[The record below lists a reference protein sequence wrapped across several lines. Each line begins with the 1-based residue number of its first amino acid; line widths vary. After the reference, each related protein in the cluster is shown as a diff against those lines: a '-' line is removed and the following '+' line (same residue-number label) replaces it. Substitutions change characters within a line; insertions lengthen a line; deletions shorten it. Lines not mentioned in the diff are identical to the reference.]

1 MVRFKPRWAGVVVA
15 VLCLSLLAI
24 GCGPANVPQPR
35 PIQVVP
41 DPMGNVRT
49 YLEGYAEGAS
59 VSSERE
65 IFTELV
71 DAVREVNPEI
81 AGWLGETLAE
91 IDAKPAARR
100 SLAKKAIARLD
111 EQAPPPAPGSSTQ
124 P

>member
-1 MVRFKPRWAGVVVA
+1 MAGFKFRGAGGVVA
-15 VLCLSLLAI
+15 GLCLSLLVT

-35 PIQVVP
+35 TIQVVP
-41 DPMGNVRT
+41 DPVGNVRT

-65 IFTELV
+65 IFPQLV
-71 DAVREVNPEI
+71 AAVREVNPEI

-100 SLAKKAIARLD
+100 SLAKKALARLD
-111 EQAPPPAPGSSTQ
+111 QEAPPPAPGSSTQ
-124 P
+124 L

>member
-1 MVRFKPRWAGVVVA
+1 MAGFKFRGAGGVVA
-15 VLCLSLLAI
+15 GLCLSLLAT

-35 PIQVVP
+35 TIQVVP
-41 DPMGNVRT
+41 DPVGNVRT

-65 IFTELV
+65 IFPQLV
-71 DAVREVNPEI
+71 AAVREVNPEI

-100 SLAKKAIARLD
+100 SLAKKALARLD
-111 EQAPPPAPGSSTQ
+111 QEAPPPAPGSSTQ
-124 P
+124 L